1 MNFIRVILIICG
13 LFGLTVSSSAD
24 QNDPRLNDLFA
35 ELKSATAPTSARVL
49 EQQIWGIWLKTPHG
63 TAQSLLDK
71 GIERM
76 HAGDL
81 GTALAAFTHV
91 VEAAPDFA
99 EGWNKRATV
108 YYLMED
114 FDASL
119 EDIVKTLALEPRHF
133 GALSGRGLIH
143 IRLKNLKAAL
153 KAFEAALEFHPQAT
167 GAKSNADALRQILQ
181 KDI

>member
-1 MNFIRVILIICG
+1 MHLFRAVALTLG
-13 LFGLTVSSSAD
+13 LLSLMTSASAD
-24 QNDPRLNDLFA
+24 QTDPRLDDLFSA
-35 ELKSATAPTSARVL
+35 LKTAPSPVSARNA
-49 EQQIWGIWLKTPHG
+49 EGQIWTIWLEAKDETVQ
-63 TAQSLLDK
+63 TLLDK

-76 HAGDL
+76 RKGDF
-81 GTALAAFTHV
+81 GNALAAFTHV

-99 EGWNKRATV
+99 EGWNKRATI

-119 EDIVKTLALEPRHF
+119 KDIVKTLDLEPRHF

-143 IRLKNLKAAL
+143 VRRKDLKSAL
-153 KAFEAALEFHPQAT
+153 EAFEAALEHHPQAT
-167 GAKSNADALRQILQ
+167 GARSNADAIRQILQ

>member
-1 MNFIRVILIICG
+1 MHLLRTILLIFGFLG
-13 LFGLTVSSSAD
+13 LVAPASAD

-35 ELKSATAPTSARVL
+35 QLKTAPAPNAARAL
-49 EQQIWGIWLKTPHG
+49 EGQIWGIWLKTPHG
-63 TAQSLLDK
+63 TAQTLLNK

-76 HAGDL
+76 QAGDL
-81 GTALAAFTHV
+81 ATALAAFTHV
-91 VEAAPDFA
+91 VDAAPDFA

-119 EDIVKTLALEPRHF
+119 ADIVKTLALEPRHF

-143 IRLKNLKAAL
+143 VRLKNPKAAL
-153 KAFEAALEFHPQAT
+153 EAFEEALKFHPQAA

>member
-1 MNFIRVILIICG
+1 MHLLRIISVIFG
-13 LFGLTVSSSAD
+13 LFGLISAASAD
-24 QNDPRLNDLFA
+24 QNDPRLDDLFNR
-35 ELKSATAPTSARVL
+35 LKSATAPASARAV
-49 EQQIWGIWLKTPHG
+49 EQQIWSIWLKTPHG

-71 GIERM
+71 GIQRM
-76 HAGDL
+76 QAGDL
-81 GTALAAFTHV
+81 ATALAAFTHV

-119 EDIVKTLALEPRHF
+119 NDIVKTLELEPRHF

-143 IRLKNLKAAL
+143 TRLKNLKAAL
-153 KAFEAALEFHPQAT
+153 EAFEAALEFHPQAT
-167 GAKSNADALRQILQ
+167 GAKSHADALRQILQ